1 LALSVYADFDLVI
14 NSVKNISFLFFLSL
28 LSLSFLNYTARF
40 IKWHYYLNILKINV
54 KVQNSFLIFLS
65 GLLMSVTPGK
75 FGEVLKSLIL
85 KQHYQQQISRTA
97 PIIIAERITDL
108 ISVVLIAAFGSM
120 SYKFG
125 GVVLILTSVF
135 LFALIVILS
144 NKKIFDFIKLRL
156 ERFTMLKKQLDKF
169 HNIHESFWTL
179 LSFRNIFLMT
189 FVSLISWFF
198 ECFAFYLILS
208 KFDAGITL
216 NLASFIY
223 AFSTLIGSVMLLP
236 GGLGGTEGTMAYL
249 LVKNGFMKEFSV
261 TATILIRIATLWFA
275 VVVGIISFYFY
286 QKLNGKIS
294 L

>member
-1 LALSVYADFDLVI
+1 
-14 NSVKNISFLFFLSL
+14 
-28 LSLSFLNYTARF
+28 
-40 IKWHYYLNILKINV
+40 
-54 KVQNSFLIFLS
+54 
-65 GLLMSVTPGK
+65 MSVTPGK

-108 ISVVLIAAFGSM
+108 ISVVLIAVFGSM

-144 NKKIFDFIKLRL
+144 NKKIFDFITLRP

-179 LSFRNIFLMT
+179 LSFRNIVLMT

-223 AFSTLIGSVMLLP
+223 AFSTLVGSVMLLP